1 MTLTS
6 IAIPESFDATQ
17 YKVLCVDDEPN
28 ILSALRR
35 MLSLEG
41 FQVLTAD
48 SGASALGLLEKES
61 IDIIISDMQMPQMN
75 GAELLK
81 TVREK
86 WPKTMRLM
94 LTGASD
100 ISGAIHAINEGEIY
114 RYTAKPWNDEELLGT
129 IKAAI
134 SFALLANEHDRL
146 DALTQAQKES
156 LNEMVD
162 TLESRVQE
170 RTKDLRAAYVA
181 SIKAFSNLLEL
192 RRADLMPHSRRV
204 ANLSMK
210 MAKLAGL
217 NDDECQSVFIA
228 GLLHDV
234 GKIGLSD
241 RVLNTKFIELPL
253 ADAKVYRTHCAM
265 GEATLN
271 TLHDMQGV
279 AAIIRSHHEYFNGT
293 GFPDSLSGTDI
304 PIGARI
310 VAIVEA
316 YEELIS
322 GDYAKVASSP
332 ADAVRVIISNK
343 GKLFCPEMTD
353 LFVKAMRS

>member
-1 MTLTS
+1 MSDTLD
-6 IAIPESFDATQ
+6 EFDASQ

-41 FQVLTAD
+41 FEVFTAD
-48 SGASALGLLEKES
+48 SGAQALELLARES
-61 IDIIISDMQMPQMN
+61 VNVIISDMQMPGMN
-75 GAELLK
+75 GTELL
-81 TVREK
+81 EK
-86 WPKTMRLM
+86 IRQQWPHTMRLM

-100 ISGAIHAINEGEIY
+100 VSGAIDAINQGAIY
-114 RYTAKPWNDEELLGT
+114 RYIAKPWNDGELLST
-129 IKAAI
+129 IKSAI
-134 SFALLANEHDRL
+134 AFGTLANEHDRL
-146 DALTQAQKES
+146 EALTEAQKES

-181 SIKAFSNLLEL
+181 SIKAFSNILEL
-192 RRADLMPHSRRV
+192 RRPDLLPHSRRV
-204 ANLSMK
+204 ATLSMK

-217 NDDECQSVFIA
+217 SDDECQSVYIA
-228 GLLHDV
+228 GLLHDI

-253 ADAKVYRTHCAM
+253 ADSKVYRTHTTM
-265 GEATLN
+265 GEKTLN
-271 TLHDMQGV
+271 TLDDMQGV

-293 GFPDSLSGTDI
+293 GFPDALTGTNI

-316 YEELIS
+316 YEELQS
-322 GDYAKVASSP
+322 GDYAKAESTP
-332 ADAVRVIISNK
+332 ADAVRVIMSNK
-343 GKLFCPEMTD
+343 GTLFCPAMTD
-353 LFVKAMRS
+353 VFVKALRS